1 LHIAKNTVISLDV
14 ELSDIW
20 GNTIQRS
27 EEPVQYLH
35 GGYGNIFPAAEAALE
50 GRGVKDRVEVRLEPG
65 EAFGDYDEN
74 LLRVEPRSRFPEAL
88 EIGMRF
94 EGAAGDEDLIF
105 TVTDIAEDK
114 VVLDANH
121 PLAGMAIKFSCTV
134 VGARPATEVLNAIP
148 AEELPDVVEQLVRAH
163 EAGQDLV
170 KAALEI
176 AAERETPTEIPE
188 TAAAA

>member
-1 LHIAKNTVISLDV
+1 LHIAKNTVVSLDV

-20 GNTIQRS
+20 GNAIQRS

-50 GRGVKDRVEVRLEPG
+50 GKGVKDRVEVRLEPE

-74 LLRVEPRSRFPEAL
+74 LLRVEPRGRFPGTL

-94 EGAAGDEDLIF
+94 EGATVGDDEDLIF
-105 TVTDIAEDK
+105 TVTDLAEDK

-121 PLAGMAIKFSCTV
+121 PLAGMALKFSCVV
-134 VGARPATEVLNAIP
+134 VGVRPATEV
-148 AEELPDVVEQLVRAH
+148 
-163 EAGQDLV
+163 
-170 KAALEI
+170 EI
-176 AAERETPTEIPE
+176 ANGATDDPE
-188 TAAAA
+188 SVVLRILP